1 MKRYIRSSIATQS
14 YKGIWFGAKNN
25 PITVRD
31 LLDKVAE
38 REGRGFNIRVN
49 TKYVSDN
56 LLDDATV
63 TEYYLTDE
71 EGRGK
76 FKLNE
81 EARNYLI
88 DSLPEDS
95 WLRSKLI

>member
-1 MKRYIRSSIATQS
+1 MKRYIRSTIDTQS
-14 YKGIWFGAKNN
+14 YKGIWFGAKSN

-38 REGRGFNIRVN
+38 REGRGFNIKVN
-49 TKYVSDN
+49 KKYVSDN
-56 LLDDATV
+56 LLDDAIV

-71 EGRGK
+71 EGRGR